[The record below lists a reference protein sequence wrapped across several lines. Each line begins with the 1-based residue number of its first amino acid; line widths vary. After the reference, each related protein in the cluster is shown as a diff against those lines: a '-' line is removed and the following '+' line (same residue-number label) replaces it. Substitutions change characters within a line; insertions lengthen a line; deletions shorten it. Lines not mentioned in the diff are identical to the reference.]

1 MGQTIAEKILS
12 AHAEK
17 KVSAGEICIAK
28 VDFLMA
34 QDGTAPLVIKAFEEL
49 GGDRVFNTEKICFV
63 FDHSAPSP
71 NMGVSSLHKL
81 MRDFVKKYGI
91 KKMEIGEGVCHVL
104 MPEKGFLR
112 PGQLVLG
119 ADSHTPTYGAL
130 NLMSCGVG
138 STDLAIT
145 MLTGKQWFR
154 VPYSTKVVFSGRL
167 KKGIFAKDMGLFM
180 VKTLTARGAVYQ
192 SVEITGETIN
202 NLSMDGRFTIAN
214 LVTEIGGK
222 NCVMGYDEKTEQYLK
237 GFLEKGEK
245 INPVSADRDASYT
258 NTVELDASKLEPL
271 IAKPHTVDNVCTVE
285 EIKGTKINQAFIG
298 TCTNGRLEDLAIAAK
313 ILKGRKVHGDVRTI
327 ITPGS
332 RKIYLE
338 AMEKGYIKV
347 FMESGCCVTNPG
359 CGPCVGTHQG
369 IPANGEVV
377 ISTANRNF
385 KGRMG
390 NPEAFIYLASP
401 ATVAASAIKGE
412 ISDPREFL

>member
-12 AHAEK
+12 SHAGK
-17 KVSAGEICIAK
+17 PVFAGEICVAR

-34 QDGTAPLVIKAFEEL
+34 QDGTAPLVIRAFEEL
-49 GGDRVFNTEKICFV
+49 NGDRIFDPEKICFV

-71 NMGVSSLHKL
+71 NMGVSALHKL
-81 MRDFVKKYGI
+81 MRDFVRKYGI
-91 KKMEIGEGVCHVL
+91 KKTEIGEGVCHVL

-119 ADSHTPTYGAL
+119 ADSHTPTYGAM
-130 NLMSCGVG
+130 NLMACGVG
-138 STDLAIT
+138 STDLAIA
-145 MLTGKQWFR
+145 MLTGKQWFK
-154 VPYSTKVVFSGRL
+154 VPHTTKIVFYGKLNR
-167 KKGIFAKDMGLFM
+167 GVFAKDMGLLM

-192 SVEITGETIN
+192 SVEITGEATGRI
-202 NLSMDGRFTIAN
+202 SMDGRFTIAN

-222 NCVMGYDEKTEQYLK
+222 NCVMEYDEKTENYIRTFA
-237 GFLEKGEK
+237 GDEK
-245 INPVSADRDASYT
+245 INPVFADKDASYS
-258 NTVELDASKLEPL
+258 NEIEMDVSKLEPL
-271 IAKPHTVDNVCTVE
+271 VAKPHTVDNVCEVE
-285 EIKGTKINQAFIG
+285 EVRGTKINQAFIG
-298 TCTNGRLEDLAIAAK
+298 TCTNGRIEDLAVAAK
-313 ILKGRKVHGDVRTI
+313 ILKGRKVHSDVRAI

-338 AMEKGYIKV
+338 AMKKGYIKI

-369 IPANGEVV
+369 VPSDGEVV

-390 NPEAFIYLASP
+390 NPQAFIYLASP
-401 ATVAASAIKGE
+401 ATVAASAVKGE

>member
-12 AHAEK
+12 SHVGK
-17 KVSAGEICIAK
+17 PVFAGEICVAR

-49 GGDRVFNTEKICFV
+49 GGDRVFDPEKVCFV
-63 FDHSAPSP
+63 FDHNAPSP
-71 NMGVSSLHKL
+71 NMGVSALHKL
-81 MRDFVKKYGI
+81 MRDFVSKYGI
-91 KKMEIGEGVCHVL
+91 KKTEIGEGVCHVL

-119 ADSHTPTYGAL
+119 ADSHTPTYGAM
-130 NLMSCGVG
+130 NLMACGVG
-138 STDLAIT
+138 STDLAIA
-145 MLTGKQWFR
+145 MLTGKQWFK
-154 VPYSTKVVFSGRL
+154 VPYSTKIIFYGRL
-167 KKGIFAKDMGLFM
+167 KKGVFAKDMGLLM

-192 SVEITGETIN
+192 SVEITGDVIGAI
-202 NLSMDGRFTIAN
+202 SMDGRFTIAN

-222 NCVMGYDEKTEQYLK
+222 NCVMEYDKKTENYIRTFA
-237 GFLEKGEK
+237 GNEK
-245 INPVSADRDASYT
+245 INPVIADRDASYV
-258 NTVELDASKLEPL
+258 NEIELDVSRLEPL
-271 IAKPHTVDNVCTVE
+271 VAKPHAVDNVCEVE
-285 EIKGTKINQAFIG
+285 EVRGTKINQAFIG
-298 TCTNGRLEDLAIAAK
+298 TCTNGRIEDLAVAAK
-313 ILKGRKVHGDVRTI
+313 ILKGRKVHSDVRAI

-338 AMEKGYIKV
+338 AMKKGYIKI

-369 IPANGEVV
+369 VPSDGEVV

-390 NPEAFIYLASP
+390 NPQAFIYLASP

>member
-12 AHAEK
+12 SHAGK
-17 KVSAGEICIAK
+17 HVTAGEICLAK
-28 VDFLMA
+28 VDFVMA
-34 QDGTAPLVIKAFEEL
+34 QDGTAPLVIKAFESLE
-49 GGDRVFNTEKICFV
+49 GDRVFNPDRICFV

-71 NMGVSSLHKL
+71 NMGVSSLHKI
-81 MRDFVKKYGI
+81 MREFVQKYGI
-91 KKMEIGEGVCHVL
+91 RKMEIGEGVCHVL

-119 ADSHTPTYGAL
+119 ADSHTPTYGAM
-130 NLMSCGVG
+130 NLMACGMG
-138 STDLAIT
+138 STDIAIA

-154 VPYSTKVVFSGRL
+154 VPYSTKIVFSGKL
-167 KKGIFAKDMGLFM
+167 KKGVFAKDMGLLM

-192 SVEITGETIN
+192 SVEIKGDTVK
-202 NLSMDGRFTIAN
+202 NLSMDARFTIAN

-222 NCVMGYDEKTEQYLK
+222 NCVMDYDEILEKYLK
-237 GFLEKGEK
+237 SFASEEKFS
-245 INPVSADRDASYT
+245 PVFADADAIYV
-258 NTVELDASKLEPL
+258 NEVHLDVSKLEPL
-271 IAKPHTVDNVCTVE
+271 VAKPHTVDNVCPVE

-313 ILKGRKVHGDVRTI
+313 ILRGKKVHPDVRTI

-338 AMEKGYIKV
+338 AMKKGYIRI

-369 IPANGEVV
+369 IPADGEVV

-412 ISDPREFL
+412 VSDPREFL

>member
-12 AHAEK
+12 NHAGK
-17 KVSAGEICIAK
+17 PVFAGEICIAC

-49 GGDRVFNTEKICFV
+49 NGDRIFDPEKVCFA

-71 NMGVSSLHKL
+71 NMGVSAIHKL
-81 MRDFVKKYGI
+81 MRDFIQKYGI

-119 ADSHTPTYGAL
+119 ADSHTPTYGAM

-138 STDLAIT
+138 STDLAIA
-145 MLTGKQWFR
+145 MLTGKQWFK
-154 VPYSTKVVFSGRL
+154 VPNTTKIIFYGRL
-167 KKGIFAKDMGLFM
+167 KKGVFAKDMGLLM
-180 VKTLTARGAVYQ
+180 TKTLTARGAVYQ
-192 SVEITGETIN
+192 SVEITGETIGRI
-202 NLSMDGRFTIAN
+202 SMDGRFTIAN

-222 NCVMGYDEKTEQYLK
+222 NCVMEYDEKTEKYVRS
-237 GFLEKGEK
+237 FAGEGK
-245 INPVSADRDASYT
+245 INPVIADKDAGYISE
-258 NTVELDASKLEPL
+258 VDLDVTKLGPL
-271 IAKPHTVDNVCTVE
+271 VAKPHTVDNVCDVE
-285 EIKGTKINQAFIG
+285 EVRGTKINQAFVG
-298 TCTNGRLEDLAIAAK
+298 TCTNGRLEDLAIVAK
-313 ILKGRKVHGDVRTI
+313 ILKGRKVHDDVRAI

-332 RKIYLE
+332 RKVYLE
-338 AMEKGYIKV
+338 ALKKGYIKI

-369 IPANGEVV
+369 VPSDGEVV

-390 NPEAFIYLASP
+390 NPQAFLYLASP
-401 ATVAASAIKGE
+401 ATVAASAI
-412 ISDPREFL
+412 

>member
-1 MGQTIAEKILS
+1 MAQTIAEKILS
-12 AHAEK
+12 NHSGK
-17 KVSAGEICIAK
+17 TVMAGEICLAK
-28 VDFLMA
+28 VDFVMA
-34 QDGTAPLVIKAFEEL
+34 QDGTAPLVIKAFEQLE
-49 GGDRVFNTEKICFV
+49 GDRVFDPDRVCFV

-81 MRDFVKKYGI
+81 MREFVQKYGI
-91 KKMEIGEGVCHVL
+91 KKMEVGEGVCHVL

-138 STDLAIT
+138 STDLAIA
-145 MLTGKQWFR
+145 MLTGKQWFK
-154 VPYSTKVVFSGRL
+154 VPQSTRIVFSGKL
-167 KKGIFAKDMGLFM
+167 KKGVYAKDMGLLM

-192 SVEITGETIN
+192 SVEITGNAIR
-202 NLSMDGRFTIAN
+202 NLSLDGRFTIAN

-222 NCVMGYDEKTEQYLK
+222 NCVMEFDFKVEQYLK
-237 GFLEKGEK
+237 DFIGHDEK
-245 INPVSADRDASYT
+245 IVPVYADKNARYS
-258 NTVELDASKLEPL
+258 NEIELNVSNLEPL
-271 IAKPHTVDNVCTVE
+271 VAKPHSVDNVSVVGE
-285 EIKGTKINQAFIG
+285 LKGTKINQAFIG
-298 TCTNGRLEDLAIAAK
+298 TCTNGRLEDLKIAAR
-313 ILKGRKVHGDVRTI
+313 ILKGRKIHPDVRAI

-338 AMEKGYIKV
+338 AMKKGYLRI
-347 FMESGCCVTNPG
+347 FLESGCCVTNPG

-369 IPANGEVV
+369 IPADGEVV

-412 ISDPREFL
+412 ITDPREFL

>member
-1 MGQTIAEKILS
+1 MGQTIVEKILS
-12 AHAEK
+12 HHAGK
-17 KVSAGEICIAK
+17 IVSAGEICLAR

-34 QDGTAPLVIKAFEEL
+34 QDGTAPLVIKAFEQL
-49 GGDRVFNTEKICFV
+49 NGTKVFDPEKICFV

-81 MRDFVKKYGI
+81 MRDFIEKYGI
-91 KKMEIGEGVCHVL
+91 KKMDIGEGVCHVL

-138 STDLAIT
+138 STDLAIA

-154 VPYSTKVVFSGRL
+154 VPYSTKIIFSGKL
-167 KKGIFAKDMGLFM
+167 KKGVYAKDMGLLM
-180 VKTLTARGAVYQ
+180 VKTLTASGAVYQ
-192 SVEITGETIN
+192 SVEITGSAIK

-222 NCVMGYDEKTEQYLK
+222 NCIMEYDSETEKYLK
-237 GFLEKGEK
+237 QFTE
-245 INPVSADRDASYT
+245 INENIRAVSADKDAVYS
-258 NTVELDASKLEPL
+258 NIVELDVNKLVPL
-271 IAKPHTVDNVCTVE
+271 VAKPHTVDNVSTVE
-285 EIKGTKINQAFIG
+285 ETRGIKINQAFIG
-298 TCTNGRLEDLAIAAK
+298 TCTNGRLDDLAVAAK
-313 ILKGRKVHGDVRTI
+313 ILKGRKVHKDVRTI

-332 RKIYLE
+332 RKVYLE
-338 AMEKGYIKV
+338 AMEKGYIKI

-369 IPANGEVV
+369 VPADGEVV

-390 NPEAFIYLASP
+390 NPNAFIYLASP